1 MIISLDTPDVP
12 ALTNPFV
19 GYWGKR
25 AFLGDFSK
33 VPAVASL
40 SATFV
45 RCVFGAREDYL
56 AAITHLRNY
65 YESPGQQPIKLSELY
80 RCVTRFEACITS
92 MYLAVRSM
100 QALRKCRGL
109 VPREREALCASRP
122 KPGFLGAGAQ
132 VIGNL
137 RNRIQHVEE
146 ELATGRLDGDLARM
160 VYPTGTEIPFD
171 DGIIQDQTLITID
184 RLCVYGV
191 EVSFVQL
198 TVWLQEM
205 IEYVEKLHDLMPIGF
220 TSGHGMLFKEPTSP
234 LAN

>member
-1 MIISLDTPDVP
+1 MIITLSTPDIP
-12 ALTNPFV
+12 APTNPFV

-33 VPAVASL
+33 VPVVASL

-56 AAITHLRNY
+56 AAIAHLRNY
-65 YESPGQQPIKLSELY
+65 YGKSGHQPIQLSELY
-80 RCVTRFEACITS
+80 RCVTRFEACITA

-100 QALRKCRGL
+100 QALRKCPDL

-146 ELATGRLDGDLARM
+146 ELATGRLDGDLATM
-160 VYPTGTEIPFD
+160 IYPTGTEVPFE
-171 DGIIQDQTLITID
+171 DGINQSQTLMTID
-184 RLCVYGV
+184 RLRVYDS
-191 EVSFVQL
+191 EVSFAQIA
-198 TVWLQEM
+198 TWLQEM
-205 IEYVEKLHDLMPIGF
+205 ISYVEKLHDLMPIEY
-220 TSGHGMLFKEPTSP
+220 TSTRGMIFKDS
-234 LAN
+234 LAPPSS